1 MLWHCWLG
9 HLARK
14 IVSEMTYN
22 VSSGT
27 LNPTILYFFLYL
39 FNQSID
45 TVRLFKINIIK
56 MELSLNFSSGIILG
70 RGAMLAVPSTVIMT
84 KLPEIGLMKFGT

>member
-1 MLWHCWLG
+1 
-9 HLARK
+9 
-14 IVSEMTYN
+14 
-22 VSSGT
+22 
-27 LNPTILYFFLYL
+27 
-39 FNQSID
+39 
-45 TVRLFKINIIK
+45 